1 MMRKKIYESI
11 DDLILLIKKKGDK
24 EGFDFED
31 SKIILCLEVIRL
43 ELSSLGSRKKIM
55 ESVH

>member
-1 MMRKKIYESI
+1 MRKKIYESI

-55 ESVH
+55 ECVH